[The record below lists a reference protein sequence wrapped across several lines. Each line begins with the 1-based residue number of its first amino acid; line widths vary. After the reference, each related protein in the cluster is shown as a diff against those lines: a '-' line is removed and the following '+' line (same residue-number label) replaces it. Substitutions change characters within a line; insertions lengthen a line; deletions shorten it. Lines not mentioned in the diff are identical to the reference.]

1 MSKPQPHFHD
11 LEFSIDANFWA
22 RSDASGHRVFLM
34 PVTTPSE
41 FLAFGVLAPSNQVHF
56 VARGRLKDHLGA
68 FITHMER
75 ARAQVELYVRPPVPG
90 NILKRYTSG
99 PPIEGQE
106 AEEPSGPT
114 VKGLA
119 PGSATSYVESRG
131 ALLWSDGD
139 VSSRQVFLAPTR
151 EPTEFLAVGMLASS
165 GKVLFSLVGS
175 VQEHLAEFVA
185 RMVKDQALLELHFQP
200 PAR

>member
-1 MSKPQPHFHD
+1 LSKPQPHFHD
-11 LEFSIDANFWA
+11 LEFSNDADFWA
-22 RSDASGHRVFLM
+22 GSDVSRYRVFLM

-41 FLAFGVLAPSNQVHF
+41 FLAFGVLEPSNRVHF
-56 VARGRLKDHLGA
+56 VARGRLKDHLVA

-75 ARAQVELYVRPPVPG
+75 ARAQIELYVRPPLPG

-131 ALLWSDGD
+131 ASLWTEGD
-139 VSSRQVFLAPTR
+139 VSSRRVFLAPAR
-151 EPTEFLAVGMLASS
+151 ESAEFLASGMLAS

-185 RMVKDQALLELHFQP
+185 RMVEDQARLELHSQL